1 VKEEEP
7 EPEPI
12 PMFRVFDS
20 SSSGDFKR
28 ENVFEFE
35 KESS

>member
-1 VKEEEP
+1 MKEEEP
-7 EPEPI
+7 DPEPI

-20 SSSGDFKR
+20 SSSGEFKR
-28 ENVFEFE
+28 ERGYDFE